1 MTDKEL
7 LQEMADLMDLKLKP
21 INERL
26 DKVEQGQTALRSEMN
41 ERFDVIDKRL
51 DEIQS
56 DLDDAWEDV
65 ATAEKRIK
73 KHEKEFH
80 NVG

>member
-7 LQEMADLMDLKLKP
+7 LQAMADLMDLKLKP

-41 ERFDVIDKRL
+41 ERFDVINKRL
-51 DEIQS
+51 
-56 DLDDAWEDV
+56 
-65 ATAEKRIK
+65 
-73 KHEKEFH
+73 
-80 NVG
+80 G